1 MKLALSTTLAAVM
14 TTALLAVAPPALAQA
29 TDWPSKPVRWV
40 VPFPPGGAM
49 DVIARLLGDKAGKA
63 LGQTFVIEN
72 RAGAGGN
79 IGADL
84 VAKSP
89 PDGHTMLLLDVS
101 VLATNPSLFAR
112 LPFDVERDL
121 APVQMLIYAPYILA
135 VSKSLPVQDAAGLVA
150 YAKANPGR
158 LNAANAGTGTLSH
171 IVALSLAAAWGTEM
185 TSVPYRGG
193 APALLAVASNEAHL
207 TMAGATQS
215 QPFVVNG
222 QMRGIAVSGP
232 HRLASLPDLPTFREL
247 GWPHPDA
254 GTWQGL
260 LVQGNTPPATV
271 ARLEAEV
278 KKVLE
283 EPALRARI
291 AELGGEVRADGAEA
305 FRRRLRADTE
315 SLGQVIRTNNIRL
328 DQ

>member
-1 MKLALSTTLAAVM
+1 MLHRRNLLAGAGLLAAPA
-14 TTALLAVAPPALAQA
+14 TARAQA
-29 TDWPSKPVRWV
+29 FDRTLRIV
-40 VPFPPGGAM
+40 VPNAPGGTS
-49 DVIARLLGDKAGKA
+49 DILARLIAEPLGRA
-63 LGQTFVIEN
+63 LGQSVIVEN

-79 IGADL
+79 IGADA

-135 VSKSLPVQDAAGLVA
+135 VSNRLPAKDAPGLVA
-150 YAKANPGR
+150 HARANRGA
-158 LNAANAGTGTLSH
+158 LNAANSGAGTLSH
-171 IVALSLAAAWGTEM
+171 IVPLSLASAWGTEM
-185 TSVPYRGG
+185 THVPYRGG
-193 APALLAVASNEAHL
+193 APALLAVASGEADL
-207 TMAGATQS
+207 TVAGATQS
-215 QPFVVNG
+215 QPYVVNG

-232 HRLASLPDLPTFREL
+232 KRFASLPDLPTFREL
-247 GWPHPDA
+247 GWPLPDS

-260 LVQGNTPPATV
+260 LVQGKTPKPV
-271 ARLEAEV
+271 VERLEAELR
-278 KKVLE
+278 KVLE
-283 EPALRARI
+283 EPAVRARI

-315 SLGQVIRTNNIRL
+315 QLGAIIRANNIRL

>member
-1 MKLALSTTLAAVM
+1 MLHRRNLLAGAGLLAA
-14 TTALLAVAPPALAQA
+14 PAAARAQA
-29 TDWPSKPVRWV
+29 FDRTLRIV
-40 VPFPPGGAM
+40 VPNAPGGTS
-49 DVIARLLGDKAGKA
+49 DILARLIAEPLGRA
-63 LGQTFVIEN
+63 LGQNVIVEN

-79 IGADL
+79 IGADA

-135 VSKSLPVQDAAGLVA
+135 VSNRLPVKDAAGLVA
-150 YAKANPGR
+150 HAKANRGG
-158 LNAANAGTGTLSH
+158 LNAANSGAGTLSH
-171 IVALSLAAAWGTEM
+171 IVPLSLASAWGTEM
-185 TSVPYRGG
+185 THVPYRGG
-193 APALLAVASNEAHL
+193 APALLAVASGEADL
-207 TMAGATQS
+207 TVAGATQS
-215 QPFVVNG
+215 QPYVVNG

-232 HRLASLPDLPTFREL
+232 KRFASLPDLPTFREL
-247 GWPHPDA
+247 GWPLPDS

-260 LVQGNTPPATV
+260 LVQGKTPKPV
-271 ARLEAEV
+271 VERLEAELR
-278 KKVLE
+278 KVLE
-283 EPALRARI
+283 EPAIRARI

-315 SLGQVIRTNNIRL
+315 QLGAIIRANNIRL